1 MCNLRFHN
9 DVYNR
14 GFTELVS
21 HREWCKDMAHIPSAQ
36 IGVSLA
42 GHGVHLRKL
51 KGSREPRLNID
62 NCQPICLKSRPG
74 RNYRKK
80 KKKKDRRIQRTF
92 QFCMLVRL
100 IGQAESVHRERSH
113 E

>member
-21 HREWCKDMAHIPSAQ
+21 RREWCKDMAHIPSAQ

-42 GHGVHLRKL
+42 GHGMHLRKL
-51 KGSREPRLNID
+51 KGSRERRLNID
-62 NCQPICLKSRPG
+62 N
-74 RNYRKK
+74 
-80 KKKKDRRIQRTF
+80 
-92 QFCMLVRL
+92 
-100 IGQAESVHRERSH
+100 
-113 E
+113 